1 MSYAHA
7 NQHATGNHVSGL
19 GAILNRVSSLYHETV
34 DALGRYRVFR
44 QTYDELSALSNRQLA
59 DLGINRSMITRIA
72 MDAAQGD
79 K

>member
-7 NQHATGNHVSGL
+7 NQHATGNNVSGL
-19 GAILNRVSSLYHETV
+19 GAIRNWIGSIYHETV
-34 DALGRYRVFR
+34 DMLGRYRVFR

-72 MDAAQGD
+72 MDAAQGG